1 MAGEDETLPP
11 RPAAPPNRRIGAL
24 SGNTKGI
31 STTADTSAEAAPDV
45 STNANSDQNPDPRS
59 APAGPSEEN
68 AAAASAPDITL
79 PHVGELESAS
89 DDAIVDPS
97 EAVLES
103 IDLDTWKWPEFFA
116 FALTRMQEI
125 FPTGGIPRG
134 IGPVR
139 EYVTGDND
147 FRPLTIDREK
157 WPAIDEDWTTVG
169 DVLAN
174 THTDAWLVTRG
185 GVSLAEEY
193 AWPMKPARQH
203 MLFSVS
209 KSIVATVIGALAD
222 AGLLRTT
229 DLVTTHVPA
238 LAKSGYV
245 GATIRDLLDMRSG
258 IKFSEEYLK
267 EGSEIR
273 ALFEAVDF
281 APRTA
286 TSAKGIK
293 NFLTRL
299 TSDREHGSAFV
310 YRSCETD
317 VLAWI
322 AEAVTGQPFSI
333 VASEYVWSRIGAAH
347 AAQVCQDRWGGSI
360 ADGAI
365 SATLRDLARFGE
377 MIARGGTTDNG
388 ERVLSSEWVDDIFTG
403 TEDSAKIFAASPSGR
418 SYPGGMYRSQFWL
431 PSASRDVVIGIGI
444 HGQMLYID
452 RATQTVGVKLSSDPE
467 PVSLAAQHGT
477 LAMFEAIAEAVPTT
491 GRTPADPAPTEAAAR
506 NAAQSASPVV
516 PTAAASARPTA
527 AASADPSI
535 GSPEAE
541 SAEALAAEAGPAAAA
556 PADAVAAAA
565 TSVES
570 VPADTPS
577 APAEAAPV
585 APAPAD
591 PAPAAPAAADP
602 ASGDPASAAP
612 VPPASDSA
620 PPAAAPPEATT
631 SAAAPQTPPLPG
643 TQAAPLVGQ
652 NTLY

>member
-1 MAGEDETLPP
+1 MAGEDETFPP
-11 RPAAPPNRRIGAL
+11 HPVTPPNRRIGAL

-31 STTADTSAEAAPDV
+31 STSTDTATEAAPG
-45 STNANSDQNPDPRS
+45 RS
-59 APAGPSEEN
+59 ADADSQQPSVSKDPATAQSGD
-68 AAAASAPDITL
+68 ADDDADASALDITL
-79 PHVGELESAS
+79 PHVGELTSAS
-89 DDAIVDPS
+89 EDAIVDPS

-139 EYVTGDND
+139 EYVTEDND
-147 FRPLTIDREK
+147 FRSLTIDREK
-157 WPAIDEDWTTVG
+157 WPAADEDWTTVG

-174 THTDAWLVTRG
+174 THTDAWLVTRN
-185 GVSLAEEY
+185 GVALAEEY

-238 LAKSGYV
+238 LAESGYA

-258 IKFSEEYLK
+258 IKFSEEYL
-267 EGSEIR
+267 EEDSEIR

-281 APRTA
+281 APRSA
-286 TSAKGIK
+286 ASAKGIK
-293 NFLTRL
+293 NFLTGL

-377 MIARGGTTDNG
+377 IIARGGTTENG
-388 ERVLSSEWVDDIFTG
+388 ERVLSAEWVDDIFTG

-418 SYPGGMYRSQFWL
+418 SYPGGMYRSQFWI
-431 PSASRDVVIGIGI
+431 PSADRNVVIGIGI

-452 RATQTVGVKLSSDPE
+452 RATQTVGIKLSSDPE

-477 LAMFEAIAEAVPTT
+477 LAMFEAIAEAVPPIPSEPTS
-491 GRTPADPAPTEAAAR
+491 PAPTEAAPR
-506 NAAQSASPVV
+506 NAAPGTAPVV
-516 PTAAASARPTA
+516 PAAPNA
-527 AASADPSI
+527 AVPAAPPADAPAAPSI

-541 SAEALAAEAGPAAAA
+541 SAEALAAESSPAAAS
-556 PADAVAAAA
+556 PADAVQAAAN
-565 TSVES
+565 SVES
-570 VPADTPS
+570 VPAQTLP
-577 APAEAAPV
+577 APAEDAPV
-585 APAPAD
+585 APAPA
-591 PAPAAPAAADP
+591 
-602 ASGDPASAAP
+602 
-612 VPPASDSA
+612 
-620 PPAAAPPEATT
+620 E
-631 SAAAPQTPPLPG
+631 PPLPG
-643 TQAAPLVGQ
+643 APTVPLIGQ

>member
-139 EYVTGDND
+139 EYVTEDND
-147 FRPLTIDREK
+147 FRSLTIDREK
-157 WPAIDEDWTTVG
+157 WPAADEDWTTVG

-185 GVSLAEEY
+185 GVALAEEY

-258 IKFSEEYLK
+258 IKFSEEYL
-267 EGSEIR
+267 EEDSEIR

-281 APRTA
+281 APRSA
-286 TSAKGIK
+286 ASAKGIK
-293 NFLTRL
+293 NFLTGL

-377 MIARGGTTDNG
+377 IIARGGTTENG
-388 ERVLSSEWVDDIFTG
+388 ERVLSAEWVDDIFTG
-403 TEDSAKIFAASPSGR
+403 AEDSAEVFAASPSGR

-452 RATQTVGVKLSSDPE
+452 RATQTVGIKLSSDPE

-477 LAMFEAIAEAVPTT
+477 LAMFEAIAEAVPTA
-491 GRTPADPAPTEAAAR
+491 GQTPAGPAPTEAAPR
-506 NAAQSASPVV
+506 NAV
-516 PTAAASARPTA
+516 PGPAPAVPSAAAP
-527 AASADPSI
+527 ADPSI

-541 SAEALAAEAGPAAAA
+541 SAEALAAESIPPAAT
-556 PADAVAAAA
+556 PAEAVQAAAE
-565 TSVES
+565 SVES
-570 VPADTPS
+570 VPAQTLP
-577 APAEAAPV
+577 APAEDAPV

-591 PAPAAPAAADP
+591 PTRAAPAAADP
-602 ASGDPASAAP
+602 ASVAP
-612 VPPASDSA
+612 VPALSE
-620 PPAAAPPEATT
+620 AAVAPPEAV
-631 SAAAPQTPPLPG
+631 SAAAATQEPPLPG
-643 TQAAPLVGQ
+643 TQPASLIGQ

>member
-1 MAGEDETLPP
+1 MAGEGETFPP
-11 RPAAPPNRRIGAL
+11 RPATPPNRRIGAL

-31 STTADTSAEAAPDV
+31 DASVGADASESAATAASGDPAAPA
-45 STNANSDQNPDPRS
+45 SP
-59 APAGPSEEN
+59 
-68 AAAASAPDITL
+68 ASAPVDNTL
-79 PHVGELESAS
+79 PHVGELASAS
-89 DDAIVDPS
+89 EDAIVDPS
-97 EAVLES
+97 EPVLES
-103 IDLDTWKWPEFFA
+103 IDLDTWKWPEYFA

-139 EYVTGDND
+139 EYVTEDNH

-174 THTDAWLVTRG
+174 THTDAWLVTRN
-185 GVSLAEEY
+185 GVALAEEY

-222 AGLLRTT
+222 SGLLRPTE
-229 DLVTTHVPA
+229 LVTTHVPA
-238 LAKSGYV
+238 LSESGYA

-258 IKFSEEYLK
+258 IKFSEEYL
-267 EGSEIR
+267 EDGSEIR

-286 TSAKGIK
+286 TSANGIK
-293 NFLTRL
+293 NFLTGL
-299 TSDREHGSAFV
+299 TSEREHGAAFV

-333 VASEYVWSRIGAAH
+333 VASEFVWSKIGAAH

-365 SATLRDLARFGE
+365 STTLRDLARFGE
-377 MIARGGTTDNG
+377 MIARGGTTSGG
-388 ERVLSSEWVDDIFTG
+388 ERVLSAEWVEDIFTG
-403 TEDSAKIFAASPSGR
+403 AADSAKVFAASPSGR

-431 PSASRDVVIGIGI
+431 PSANRDIVIGIGI

-452 RATQTVGVKLSSDPE
+452 RATQTIGVKLSSDPE

-477 LAMFEAIAEAVPTT
+477 LAMFEAITEAVGP
-491 GRTPADPAPTEAAAR
+491 GE
-506 NAAQSASPVV
+506 VV
-516 PTAAASARPTA
+516 PEGSAP
-527 AASADPSI
+527 
-535 GSPEAE
+535 GWEK
-541 SAEALAAEAGPAAAA
+541 AAAA
-556 PADAVAAAA
+556 PEA
-565 TSVES
+565 T
-570 VPADTPS
+570 
-577 APAEAAPV
+577 
-585 APAPAD
+585 APAPA
-591 PAPAAPAAADP
+591 A
-602 ASGDPASAAP
+602 
-612 VPPASDSA
+612 
-620 PPAAAPPEATT
+620 
-631 SAAAPQTPPLPG
+631 QTPP
-643 TQAAPLVGQ
+643 APNFDATPLIAQ
-652 NTLY
+652 TTLY

>member
-1 MAGEDETLPP
+1 MAGEDETFPP
-11 RPAAPPNRRIGAL
+11 RPVTPPNRRIGAL
-24 SGNTKGI
+24 SGNTKG
-31 STTADTSAEAAPDV
+31 TGAGADAGEGADTGTGRTARVDAAPAEPADSKV
-45 STNANSDQNPDPRS
+45 PTESKAATDSPGDSA
-59 APAGPSEEN
+59 APAAP
-68 AAAASAPDITL
+68 ASAPDITL
-79 PHVGELESAS
+79 PHVGELASAS
-89 DDAIVDPS
+89 EDAIVDPS

-139 EYVTGDND
+139 EFVTEDND
-147 FRPLTIDREK
+147 FRPLAIDREK
-157 WPAIDEDWTTVG
+157 WPAIDEAWSTVG
-169 DVLAN
+169 DVLAG
-174 THTDAWLVTRG
+174 THTDAWLVTRN
-185 GVSLAEEY
+185 GVALAEEY

-222 AGLLRTT
+222 AGLLSPA

-238 LAKSGYV
+238 LAESGYA

-258 IKFSEEYLK
+258 IKFSEEYL
-267 EGSEIR
+267 EDGSEIR

-286 TSAKGIK
+286 SSAKGIK
-293 NFLTRL
+293 NFLTGL
-299 TSDREHGSAFV
+299 TSERDHGSAFV

-388 ERVLSSEWVDDIFTG
+388 ERVLSAEWVDDIFTG
-403 TEDSAKIFAASPSGR
+403 AEDSAKVFAASPSGR

-431 PSASRDVVIGIGI
+431 PSADRNVVIGIGI

-452 RATQTVGVKLSSDPE
+452 RATQTVGIKLSSDPE

-477 LAMFEAIAEAVPTT
+477 LAMFEAI
-491 GRTPADPAPTEAAAR
+491 TEAA
-506 NAAQSASPVV
+506 PE
-516 PTAAASARPTA
+516 
-527 AASADPSI
+527 
-535 GSPEAE
+535 GSPPGQE
-541 SAEALAAEAGPAAAA
+541 
-556 PADAVAAAA
+556 
-565 TSVES
+565 T
-570 VPADTPS
+570 S
-577 APAEAAPV
+577 APAPEASDRADL
-585 APAPAD
+585 APAPE
-591 PAPAAPAAADP
+591 AAAL
-602 ASGDPASAAP
+602 AP
-612 VPPASDSA
+612 QA
-620 PPAAAPPEATT
+620 PPAPSFDAT
-631 SAAAPQTPPLPG
+631 PLI
-643 TQAAPLVGQ
+643 GQ

>member
-11 RPAAPPNRRIGAL
+11 RPATPPNRRIGAL

-31 STTADTSAEAAPDV
+31 STTADTRAEAAPDV
-45 STNANSDQNPDPRS
+45 STTVNSGQTPEPQS

-68 AAAASAPDITL
+68 TVTASAPDITL
-79 PHVGELESAS
+79 PHVGELESANE
-89 DDAIVDPS
+89 DAIVDPS

-139 EYVTGDND
+139 EYVTEDND
-147 FRPLTIDREK
+147 FRSLTIDREK
-157 WPAIDEDWTTVG
+157 WPAADEDWTTVG

-185 GVSLAEEY
+185 GVALAEEY

-222 AGLLRTT
+222 AGLLRPT

-238 LAKSGYV
+238 LAKSGYA

-258 IKFSEEYLK
+258 IKFSEEYLEK
-267 EGSEIR
+267 DSEIR

-286 TSAKGIK
+286 ASANGIK
-293 NFLTRL
+293 NFLTGL
-299 TSDREHGSAFV
+299 TSERDHGSAFV

-333 VASEYVWSRIGAAH
+333 VTSEYVWSKIGAAH

-377 MIARGGTTDNG
+377 MIARGGTTENG
-388 ERVLSSEWVDDIFTG
+388 ERVLSAEWVDDIFTG

-418 SYPGGMYRSQFWL
+418 SYPGGMYRSQFWQ

-452 RATQTVGVKLSSDPE
+452 RSTQTVGVKLSSDPE

-477 LAMFEAIAEAVPTT
+477 LAMFEAIAEAVPPIPSEPTS
-491 GRTPADPAPTEAAAR
+491 PAPTETAPR
-506 NAAQSASPVV
+506 NAAPGTAPAAPSAASP
-516 PTAAASARPTA
+516 
-527 AASADPSI
+527 ADPSI

-541 SAEALAAEAGPAAAA
+541 SAEALAAESIPAAASLA
-556 PADAVAAAA
+556 EAVQAAAE
-565 TSVES
+565 SVES
-570 VPADTPS
+570 VPAQTLP
-577 APAEAAPV
+577 APAEAALV
-585 APAPAD
+585 
-591 PAPAAPAAADP
+591 
-602 ASGDPASAAP
+602 ASARA
-612 VPPASDSA
+612 D
-620 PPAAAPPEATT
+620 
-631 SAAAPQTPPLPG
+631 PPLPG
-643 TQAAPLVGQ
+643 AQTAPLIGQ

>member
-1 MAGEDETLPP
+1 MAGEDETFPP
-11 RPAAPPNRRIGAL
+11 RPVTPPNRRIGAL

-31 STTADTSAEAAPDV
+31 STSTDTATEAAPG
-45 STNANSDQNPDPRS
+45 RS
-59 APAGPSEEN
+59 ADADSQQPPVSKDPATAQSGD
-68 AAAASAPDITL
+68 ADDDADASALDITL
-79 PHVGELESAS
+79 PHVGELTSAS
-89 DDAIVDPS
+89 EDAIVDPS

-139 EYVTGDND
+139 EYVTEDND
-147 FRPLTIDREK
+147 FRSLTIDREK
-157 WPAIDEDWTTVG
+157 WPAADEDWTTVG

-174 THTDAWLVTRG
+174 THTDAWLVTRN
-185 GVSLAEEY
+185 GVALAEEY

-222 AGLLRTT
+222 AGLLRPT

-238 LAKSGYV
+238 LAKSGYA

-258 IKFSEEYLK
+258 IKFSEEYLE

-281 APRTA
+281 APRSA
-286 TSAKGIK
+286 ASAKGIK
-293 NFLTRL
+293 NFLTGL

-388 ERVLSSEWVDDIFTG
+388 ERVLSAEWVEDIFTG
-403 TEDSAKIFAASPSGR
+403 AEDSAKVFAASPSGR
-418 SYPGGMYRSQFWL
+418 SYPGGMYRSQFWM
-431 PSASRDVVIGIGI
+431 PSADRNVVIGIGI

-452 RATQTVGVKLSSDPE
+452 RATQTVGIKLSSDPE

-477 LAMFEAIAEAVPTT
+477 LAMFEAIAEAVPPIPSEPTS
-491 GRTPADPAPTEAAAR
+491 PAPTEAAPR
-506 NAAQSASPVV
+506 NAAPGTAPVAPAAPNAAV
-516 PTAAASARPTA
+516 PAAPPADAPA
-527 AASADPSI
+527 APSI

-541 SAEALAAEAGPAAAA
+541 SAEALAAESIPAAAS
-556 PADAVAAAA
+556 PADAVQAAAN
-565 TSVES
+565 SVES
-570 VPADTPS
+570 VPAQTLP
-577 APAEAAPV
+577 APAEDAPV
-585 APAPAD
+585 APAPA
-591 PAPAAPAAADP
+591 
-602 ASGDPASAAP
+602 
-612 VPPASDSA
+612 
-620 PPAAAPPEATT
+620 E
-631 SAAAPQTPPLPG
+631 PPLPG
-643 TQAAPLVGQ
+643 APTVPLIGQ

>member
-79 PHVGELESAS
+79 PHVGELTSAS
-89 DDAIVDPS
+89 EDAIVDPS

-139 EYVTGDND
+139 EYVTEDND
-147 FRPLTIDREK
+147 FRSLTIDREK
-157 WPAIDEDWTTVG
+157 WPAADEDWTTVG

-174 THTDAWLVTRG
+174 THTDAWLVTRN
-185 GVSLAEEY
+185 GVALAEEY

-281 APRTA
+281 APRSA
-286 TSAKGIK
+286 ASAKGIK
-293 NFLTRL
+293 NFLTGL

-377 MIARGGTTDNG
+377 IIARGGTTENG
-388 ERVLSSEWVDDIFTG
+388 ERVLSAEWVDDIFTG
-403 TEDSAKIFAASPSGR
+403 AEDSAEVFAASPSGR

-452 RATQTVGVKLSSDPE
+452 RATQTVGIKLSSDPE

-477 LAMFEAIAEAVPTT
+477 LAMFEAIAEAVPTA
-491 GRTPADPAPTEAAAR
+491 GQTPAGPAPTEAAPR
-506 NAAQSASPVV
+506 NAV
-516 PTAAASARPTA
+516 PGPAPAVPSAAAP
-527 AASADPSI
+527 ADPSI

-541 SAEALAAEAGPAAAA
+541 SAEALAAESIPTAATPAEAVQAAAE
-556 PADAVAAAA
+556 
-565 TSVES
+565 SVES
-570 VPADTPS
+570 VPAQTLP
-577 APAEAAPV
+577 APAEDAPV

-591 PAPAAPAAADP
+591 PTPAAPAAADP
-602 ASGDPASAAP
+602 ASAAP
-612 VPPASDSA
+612 VPALSE
-620 PPAAAPPEATT
+620 AAVAPPEAV
-631 SAAAPQTPPLPG
+631 SAAAATQEPPLPG
-643 TQAAPLVGQ
+643 AQPASLIGQ

>member
-1 MAGEDETLPP
+1 MAGEDERFPP
-11 RPAAPPNRRIGAL
+11 RPVTPPNRRIGAL

-31 STTADTSAEAAPDV
+31 SASKGTAAEAAPPHSADV
-45 STNANSDQNPDPRS
+45 DSQRPPVSPDRGT
-59 APAGPSEEN
+59 AQSE
-68 AAAASAPDITL
+68 ADGDAASALDITL
-79 PHVGELESAS
+79 PHVGELTSAS
-89 DDAIVDPS
+89 EDAIVDPS

-139 EYVTGDND
+139 EYVTEDND

-157 WPAIDEDWTTVG
+157 WPAADEAWTTVG

-174 THTDAWLVTRG
+174 THTDAWLVTRN
-185 GVSLAEEY
+185 GVALAEEY

-222 AGLLRTT
+222 AGLLSPA

-238 LAKSGYV
+238 LAKSGYA

-258 IKFSEEYLK
+258 IKFSEEYLE

-281 APRTA
+281 APRSA

-293 NFLTRL
+293 NFLTGL

-377 MIARGGTTDNG
+377 MIARGGTTENG
-388 ERVLSSEWVDDIFTG
+388 ERVLSAEWVDDIFTG
-403 TEDSAKIFAASPSGR
+403 AEDSAKIFAASPSGR

-431 PSASRDVVIGIGI
+431 PSADRNVVIGIGI

-452 RATQTVGVKLSSDPE
+452 RATQTVGIKLSSDPE

-491 GRTPADPAPTEAAAR
+491 GQPPADPAPTEAAPQGGASSAPS
-506 NAAQSASPVV
+506 AAPK
-516 PTAAASARPTA
+516 
-527 AASADPSI
+527 
-535 GSPEAE
+535 E
-541 SAEALAAEAGPAAAA
+541 AA
-556 PADAVAAAA
+556 PADP
-565 TSVES
+565 T
-570 VPADTPS
+570 
-577 APAEAAPV
+577 
-585 APAPAD
+585 
-591 PAPAAPAAADP
+591 PAAPLP
-602 ASGDPASAAP
+602 PESAA
-612 VPPASDSA
+612 V
-620 PPAAAPPEATT
+620 PPAAAPQA
-631 SAAAPQTPPLPG
+631 PPLPEG
-643 TQAAPLVGQ
+643 RAAPLIGQ

>member
-1 MAGEDETLPP
+1 MAGEDETFPP
-11 RPAAPPNRRIGAL
+11 RPVTPPNRRIGAL

-31 STTADTSAEAAPDV
+31 STSTDTAAEAAPG
-45 STNANSDQNPDPRS
+45 RS
-59 APAGPSEEN
+59 ADADSQQPPVSKDPATAQSGD
-68 AAAASAPDITL
+68 ADDDADASALDITL
-79 PHVGELESAS
+79 PHVGELTSAS
-89 DDAIVDPS
+89 EDAIVDPS

-139 EYVTGDND
+139 EYVTEDND
-147 FRPLTIDREK
+147 FRSLTIDREK
-157 WPAIDEDWTTVG
+157 WPAADEDWTTVG

-174 THTDAWLVTRG
+174 THTDAWLVTRN
-185 GVSLAEEY
+185 GVALAEEY

-222 AGLLRTT
+222 AGLLRPT

-238 LAKSGYV
+238 LAKSGYA

-258 IKFSEEYLK
+258 IKFSEEYLE

-281 APRTA
+281 APRSA
-286 TSAKGIK
+286 ASAKGIK
-293 NFLTRL
+293 NFLTGL

-388 ERVLSSEWVDDIFTG
+388 ERVLSAEWVDDIFTG
-403 TEDSAKIFAASPSGR
+403 AEDSAKIFAASPSGR
-418 SYPGGMYRSQFWL
+418 SYPGGMYRSQFWM
-431 PSASRDVVIGIGI
+431 PSADRNVVIGIGI

-452 RATQTVGVKLSSDPE
+452 RATQTVGIKLSSDPN
-467 PVSLAAQHGT
+467 
-477 LAMFEAIAEAVPTT
+477 
-491 GRTPADPAPTEAAAR
+491 R
-506 NAAQSASPVV
+506 
-516 PTAAASARPTA
+516 
-527 AASADPSI
+527 
-535 GSPEAE
+535 
-541 SAEALAAEAGPAAAA
+541 
-556 PADAVAAAA
+556 
-565 TSVES
+565 
-570 VPADTPS
+570 
-577 APAEAAPV
+577 
-585 APAPAD
+585 
-591 PAPAAPAAADP
+591 
-602 ASGDPASAAP
+602 
-612 VPPASDSA
+612 
-620 PPAAAPPEATT
+620 
-631 SAAAPQTPPLPG
+631 
-643 TQAAPLVGQ
+643 
-652 NTLY
+652 

>member
-1 MAGEDETLPP
+1 MAGDDETFPP
-11 RPAAPPNRRIGAL
+11 RPVTPPNRRIGAL

-31 STTADTSAEAAPDV
+31 TTSTDTAAEAAPTQSSDV
-45 STNANSDQNPDPRS
+45 NSQQPPVTPDP
-59 APAGPSEEN
+59 ATAQFGEN
-68 AAAASAPDITL
+68 DADASALDITL
-79 PHVGELESAS
+79 PHVGELTSAS
-89 DDAIVDPS
+89 EDAIVDPS

-139 EYVTGDND
+139 EYVTEDND

-157 WPAIDEDWTTVG
+157 WPAADEAWTTVG

-174 THTDAWLVTRG
+174 THTDAWLVTRN
-185 GVSLAEEY
+185 GVALAEEY

-222 AGLLRTT
+222 AGRLRPT

-238 LAKSGYV
+238 LAKSGYA

-258 IKFSEEYLK
+258 IKFSEEYLE

-281 APRTA
+281 APRSA

-293 NFLTRL
+293 NFLTGL

-333 VASEYVWSRIGAAH
+333 VASEYVWSKIGAAH

-365 SATLRDLARFGE
+365 STTLRDLARFGE

-388 ERVLSSEWVDDIFTG
+388 ERVLSAEWVEDIFTG
-403 TEDSAKIFAASPSGR
+403 AEDSAKVFAASPSGR
-418 SYPGGMYRSQFWL
+418 SYPGGMYRSQFWM
-431 PSASRDVVIGIGI
+431 PSANRDVVIGIGI
-444 HGQMLYID
+444 HGQILYID
-452 RATQTVGVKLSSDPE
+452 RATQTVGVKLASDPE

-477 LAMFEAIAEAVPTT
+477 LAMFEAIAEAVPTSVRPRNSCPHRGGSAGRCT
-491 GRTPADPAPTEAAAR
+491 GHLVRRPVAAA
-506 NAAQSASPVV
+506 P
-516 PTAAASARPTA
+516 PTRLQPLRWPDCGRSRYRRPEHRH
-527 AASADPSI
+527 
-535 GSPEAE
+535 PEAE
-541 SAEALAAEAGPAAAA
+541 GAETLATEAGPAAAA
-556 PADAVAAAA
+556 PAEAVQAAA

-570 VPADTPS
+570 PPADTVPM
-577 APAEAAPV
+577 PAETAPV

-591 PAPAAPAAADP
+591 PTPADPTPAAPAAPASEA
-602 ASGDPASAAP
+602 
-612 VPPASDSA
+612 VPP
-620 PPAAAPPEATT
+620 
-631 SAAAPQTPPLPG
+631 AAAPQTPPLPG
-643 TQAAPLVGQ
+643 AQPAPLISQ

>member
-1 MAGEDETLPP
+1 MAGEDETFPP
-11 RPAAPPNRRIGAL
+11 RPVTPPNRRIGAL

-31 STTADTSAEAAPDV
+31 STSTDTATEAAPG
-45 STNANSDQNPDPRS
+45 RS
-59 APAGPSEEN
+59 ADADSQQPPVSKDPATAQSGD
-68 AAAASAPDITL
+68 ADDDADASALDITL
-79 PHVGELESAS
+79 PHVGELTSAS
-89 DDAIVDPS
+89 EDAIVDPS

-139 EYVTGDND
+139 EYVTEDND
-147 FRPLTIDREK
+147 FRSLTIDREK
-157 WPAIDEDWTTVG
+157 WPAADEDWTTVG

-174 THTDAWLVTRG
+174 THTDAWLVTRN
-185 GVSLAEEY
+185 GVALAEEY

-222 AGLLRTT
+222 AGLLRPT

-238 LAKSGYV
+238 LAKSGYA

-258 IKFSEEYLK
+258 IKFSEEYLE

-281 APRTA
+281 APRSA
-286 TSAKGIK
+286 ASAKGIK
-293 NFLTRL
+293 NFLTGL

-388 ERVLSSEWVDDIFTG
+388 ERVLSAEWVEDIFTG
-403 TEDSAKIFAASPSGR
+403 AEDSAKVFAASPSGR
-418 SYPGGMYRSQFWL
+418 SYPGGMYRSQFWM
-431 PSASRDVVIGIGI
+431 PSADRNVVIGIGI

-452 RATQTVGVKLSSDPE
+452 RATQTVGIKLSSDPE

-477 LAMFEAIAEAVPTT
+477 LAMFEAIAEAVPPIPSEPTS
-491 GRTPADPAPTEAAAR
+491 PAPTEAAPR
-506 NAAQSASPVV
+506 NAAPGTAPVAPAAPNAAV
-516 PTAAASARPTA
+516 PAAPPADAPA
-527 AASADPSI
+527 APSI

-541 SAEALAAEAGPAAAA
+541 SAEALAAESIPAAAS
-556 PADAVAAAA
+556 PADAVQAAAN
-565 TSVES
+565 SVES
-570 VPADTPS
+570 VPAQTLP
-577 APAEAAPV
+577 APAEDAPV
-585 APAPAD
+585 APAPA
-591 PAPAAPAAADP
+591 
-602 ASGDPASAAP
+602 
-612 VPPASDSA
+612 
-620 PPAAAPPEATT
+620 E
-631 SAAAPQTPPLPG
+631 PPLPG
-643 TQAAPLVGQ
+643 APTVPLIGQ
-652 NTLY
+652 DTLY

>member
-1 MAGEDETLPP
+1 MT
-11 RPAAPPNRRIGAL
+11 PPNRRIGAL

-31 STTADTSAEAAPDV
+31 SASKGTAAEAAPTQSSYVDSQQPPV
-45 STNANSDQNPDPRS
+45 TPDRGT
-59 APAGPSEEN
+59 AQSE
-68 AAAASAPDITL
+68 ADGDAASALDITL
-79 PHVGELESAS
+79 PHVGELTSAS
-89 DDAIVDPS
+89 EDAIVDPS

-139 EYVTGDND
+139 EFLTEDND
-147 FRPLTIDREK
+147 FRPLAIDREK
-157 WPAIDEDWTTVG
+157 WPAADEDWTTVG

-174 THTDAWLVTRG
+174 THTDAWLVTRN
-185 GVSLAEEY
+185 GVALAEEY

-222 AGLLRTT
+222 AGLLRPT

-238 LAKSGYV
+238 LAKSGYA

-258 IKFSEEYLK
+258 IKFSEEYLEK
-267 EGSEIR
+267 GSEIR

-281 APRTA
+281 APRSA

-293 NFLTRL
+293 NFLTGL
-299 TSDREHGSAFV
+299 TADREHGSAFV

-377 MIARGGTTDNG
+377 MIARGGTTENG
-388 ERVLSSEWVDDIFTG
+388 ERVLSAEWVDDIFTG
-403 TEDSAKIFAASPSGR
+403 AEDSAKIFAASPSGR

-431 PSASRDVVIGIGI
+431 PSADRNVVIGIGI

-452 RATQTVGVKLSSDPE
+452 RATQTVGIKLSSDPE

-491 GRTPADPAPTEAAAR
+491 GQTPADPAPTEADPRGDASSAPSAAPTT
-506 NAAQSASPVV
+506 AAHAD
-516 PTAAASARPTA
+516 PTAAAPAGPN
-527 AASADPSI
+527 I
-535 GSPEAE
+535 GTPETE
-541 SAEALAAEAGPAAAA
+541 GAEALATEAGPLAAA
-556 PADAVAAAA
+556 PAEAVQAAA

-570 VPADTPS
+570 VPADTLP

-585 APAPAD
+585 SPAPAD
-591 PAPAAPAAADP
+591 PTP
-602 ASGDPASAAP
+602 AAP
-612 VPPASDSA
+612 VPPESA
-620 PPAAAPPEATT
+620 AVPR
-631 SAAAPQTPPLPG
+631 AAAPQAPPLPEG
-643 TQAAPLVGQ
+643 QAAPLIGQ

>member
-11 RPAAPPNRRIGAL
+11 RPATPPNRRIGAL

-31 STTADTSAEAAPDV
+31 STSTETATEAVPGQSADADSQQP
-45 STNANSDQNPDPRS
+45 
-59 APAGPSEEN
+59 PASQSPTVAQRGDDD
-68 AAAASAPDITL
+68 ADASAPDITL

-89 DDAIVDPS
+89 EDAIVDPS

-139 EYVTGDND
+139 EYVTDDND

-174 THTDAWLVTRG
+174 THTDAWLVTRNG
-185 GVSLAEEY
+185 MALAEEY

-238 LAKSGYV
+238 LAKSGYA

-258 IKFSEEYLK
+258 IKFSEEYLEK
-267 EGSEIR
+267 DSEIR

-286 TSAKGIK
+286 ASANGIK
-293 NFLTRL
+293 NFLTGL
-299 TSDREHGSAFV
+299 TSERDHGSAFV

-322 AEAVTGQPFSI
+322 AEAVT
-333 VASEYVWSRIGAAH
+333 ASR
-347 AAQVCQDRWGGSI
+347 
-360 ADGAI
+360 
-365 SATLRDLARFGE
+365 
-377 MIARGGTTDNG
+377 
-388 ERVLSSEWVDDIFTG
+388 
-403 TEDSAKIFAASPSGR
+403 SPSSPANTCGR
-418 SYPGGMYRSQFWL
+418 RSAPPTLPRSARTGGADRSPTA
-431 PSASRDVVIGIGI
+431 PSARPC
-444 HGQMLYID
+444 
-452 RATQTVGVKLSSDPE
+452 AT
-467 PVSLAAQHGT
+467 
-477 LAMFEAIAEAVPTT
+477 
-491 GRTPADPAPTEAAAR
+491 
-506 NAAQSASPVV
+506 SP
-516 PTAAASARPTA
+516 ASAR
-527 AASADPSI
+527 
-535 GSPEAE
+535 
-541 SAEALAAEAGPAAAA
+541 
-556 PADAVAAAA
+556 
-565 TSVES
+565 
-570 VPADTPS
+570 
-577 APAEAAPV
+577 
-585 APAPAD
+585 
-591 PAPAAPAAADP
+591 
-602 ASGDPASAAP
+602 
-612 VPPASDSA
+612 
-620 PPAAAPPEATT
+620 
-631 SAAAPQTPPLPG
+631 
-643 TQAAPLVGQ
+643 
-652 NTLY
+652 